1 MQLDEQLIKE
11 DVQRLPWPWFGLS
24 HTFEN
29 RDRAF
34 RLDKVMA
41 FTADYNREE
50 VKVWVHL
57 EGESKPYEVMMTFK
71 GYDEFLESI
80 KKHPIDLSEGGP
92 GPGGT
97 SVGFA
102 APLGDEEK
110 SCR

>member
-1 MQLDEQLIKE
+1 MELKDSKLVTE
-11 DVQRLPWPWFGLS
+11 DVESLPCPWFGLS
-24 HTFEN
+24 YLFEN

-57 EGESKPYEVMMTFK
+57 EGELQPYEVMMTFK
-71 GYDEFLESI
+71 SYNEFLQSI
-80 KKHPIDLSEGGP
+80 KKNPIDFGGGVP

-97 SVGFA
+97 SVGE
-102 APLGDEEK
+102 EEK